1 MSNTTKDAVLEL
13 PRSLVNQILAH
24 AQQNP
29 DEEICGLI
37 SSKKTGSENSSTT
50 KYYRITNAAK
60 NKAQRFEM
68 DGSEQIAAMK
78 QMRERGEELM
88 AIVHS
93 HPDAPAI
100 PSALDKENN
109 NYPDVYYLV
118 VSLDTKGV
126 LQLRC
131 FLQIEGEFKP
141 AELVLEQAATAS

>member
-1 MSNTTKDAVLEL
+1 MNSTAKDTALEL

-37 SSKKTGSENSSTT
+37 SSKKPGSENSGATR
-50 KYYRITNAAK
+50 YYRITNIAE

-68 DGSEQIAAMK
+68 NGSEQIAAMK
-78 QMRERGEELM
+78 QMREQGEELM

-126 LQLRC
+126 LQLHC
-131 FLQIEGEFKP
+131 FLQTEGEFKP
-141 AELVLEQAATAS
+141 AELVLEQPIAAH

>member
-1 MSNTTKDAVLEL
+1 MNNQAKETALEL

-37 SSKKTGSENSSTT
+37 SSINNSATE
-50 KYYRITNAAK
+50 YYRIANIAE
-60 NKAQRFEM
+60 NKKHHFEM
-68 DGSEQIAAMK
+68 SGTEQIAAMK
-78 QMRERGEELM
+78 KMRVQGEELL

-100 PSALDKENN
+100 PSALDTEDD

-126 LQLRC
+126 LELRC
-131 FLQIEGEFKP
+131 YLLNEDDGEKKFKP
-141 AELVLEQAATAS
+141 AELVLEQLSAAY

>member
-1 MSNTTKDAVLEL
+1 MNSETINTALEL
-13 PRSLVNQILAH
+13 PRVLVNQILAH

-37 SSKKTGSENSSTT
+37 SSKDKTATR
-50 KYYRITNAAK
+50 YYRIANIAE
-60 NKAQRFEM
+60 NKAHHFEM

-78 QMRERGEELM
+78 KMREQGEELM

-100 PSALDKENN
+100 PSALDEEENN
-109 NYPDVYYLV
+109 YSDIYYLV

-126 LQLRC
+126 LELRC
-131 FLQIEGEFKP
+131 FLHDESNGEFKP
-141 AELVLEQAATAS
+141 AELVLEQPSSNH

>member
-1 MSNTTKDAVLEL
+1 MNSTAKNTALEL

-37 SSKKTGSENSSTT
+37 SSKNGGATR
-50 KYYRITNAAK
+50 YYRIANTAE

-68 DGSEQIAAMK
+68 NGSEQIAAMK

-126 LQLRC
+126 LELRC
-131 FLQIEGEFKP
+131 YSLNEDDGEEKFKP
-141 AELVLEQAATAS
+141 AELVLEQLSAVY

>member
-1 MSNTTKDAVLEL
+1 MNNTNVTALEL
-13 PRSLVNQILAH
+13 PRPLINQILAH

-37 SSKKTGSENSSTT
+37 SSKNKTASRYYPVANVAEN
-50 KYYRITNAAK
+50 KKRF
-60 NKAQRFEM
+60 FEM
-68 DGSEQIAAMK
+68 SGPQQIKAMK
-78 QMRERGEELM
+78 TMREQGEELL

-100 PSALDKENN
+100 PSELDRENN

-126 LQLRC
+126 LQLNSYAQNQGK
-131 FLQIEGEFKP
+131 FE
-141 AELVLEQAATAS
+141 ATELILEQQ